1 MSLAGLFEKTSLK
14 TNSEEINVLE
24 QYAELIL
31 KWNSTRNLVSRNT
44 KKEQINEHIFD
55 CACITPL
62 LDENK
67 ILDVGTGAGLPGIV
81 VSILESKKKV
91 TLLEPNQKKV
101 SFLTHVQAELGL
113 TNLKIEK
120 GRVEDLK
127 KIKEEII
134 MTRAV
139 MEPEKLLASLSKL
152 REKKFKIIM
161 MVSEPKSDLGPDWK
175 VNYVASE
182 AQNMLQKKRGFLN
195 ITNNKN

>member
-1 MSLAGLFEKTSLK
+1 MSLAALFEKTNLK
-14 TNSEEINVLE
+14 INSEEINVLE
-24 QYAELIL
+24 QYAELVL

-44 KKEQINEHIFD
+44 NKEQINEHIFD

-81 VSILESKKKV
+81 VSIIEGKKEV
-91 TLLEPNQKKV
+91 TLLEPNQKKI

-120 GRVEDLK
+120 GRVENLK
-127 KIKEEII
+127 TIKDKII

-139 MEPEKLLASLSKL
+139 MEPEKLLASLPKSKQ
-152 REKKFKIIM
+152 KKFKIIM
-161 MVSEPKSDLGPDWK
+161 MVSEPKSDLGPDWE
-175 VNYVASE
+175 VEYFVSE
-182 AQNMLQKKRGFLN
+182 AQNLLQKKRGFLN

>member
-1 MSLAGLFEKTSLK
+1 MSLAGLFEKTNLK
-14 TNSEEINVLE
+14 INSEEINVLQ
-24 QYAELIL
+24 QYAELVL

-44 KKEQINEHIFD
+44 NKEQINEHIFD

-81 VSILESKKKV
+81 VSILKSKKEV

-120 GRVEDLK
+120 GRVENLK
-127 KIKEEII
+127 TIKDKIII
-134 MTRAV
+134 TRAV
-139 MEPEKLLASLSKL
+139 MEPEKLLASLPKSKQ
-152 REKKFKIIM
+152 KKFKIIM
-161 MVSEPKSDLGPDWK
+161 MVSEPKSDLGPDWE
-175 VNYVASE
+175 VEYFVSE
-182 AQNMLQKKRGFLN
+182 AQNLLQKKRGFLN

>member
-1 MSLAGLFEKTSLK
+1 MSLADLFEKTNLK
-14 TNSEEINVLE
+14 TNSEDINILE
-24 QYAELIL
+24 HYAELVL

-44 KKEQINEHIFD
+44 DKEQINEHIFD

-81 VSILESKKKV
+81 VSILESKKNV
-91 TLLEPNQKKV
+91 TLLEPNRKKV

-113 TNLKIEK
+113 TNLKIVK
-120 GRVEDLK
+120 GRVENLQ
-127 KIKEEII
+127 KIKDKII

-139 MEPEKLLASLSKL
+139 MEPEKFLASLPKSRK
-152 REKKFKIIM
+152 EKFKIIM

-175 VNYVASE
+175 VNYVVSE
-182 AQNMLQKKRGFLN
+182 AQNILQKKRGFLN

>member
-1 MSLAGLFEKTSLK
+1 MSLAGLFEKTNLK
-14 TNSEEINVLE
+14 INSEDIAILE
-24 QYAELIL
+24 QYAELVL

-44 KKEQINEHIFD
+44 DKKQINEHIFD

-81 VSILESKKKV
+81 VSILESKKNV
-91 TLLEPNQKKV
+91 TLLEPNRKKV

-113 TNLKIEK
+113 TNLKIVK
-120 GRVEDLK
+120 GRVENLE
-127 KIKEEII
+127 KIKDKII

-139 MEPEKLLASLSKL
+139 MEPEKFLASLPKSSK
-152 REKKFKIIM
+152 EKFKIIM
-161 MVSEPKSDLGPDWK
+161 MVSEPKSDLGSDWK
-175 VNYVASE
+175 VNYVVSE

>member
-1 MSLAGLFEKTSLK
+1 MSLAGLFEKTNLK
-14 TNSEEINVLE
+14 INPEEINLLE
-24 QYAELIL
+24 QYAELVL

-44 KKEQINEHIFD
+44 NKEQINEHIFD
-55 CACITPL
+55 CACITPH

-81 VSILESKKKV
+81 VGILESKKEV

-120 GRVEDLK
+120 GRVENLK
-127 KIKEEII
+127 TIKDKIII
-134 MTRAV
+134 TRAV
-139 MEPEKLLASLSKL
+139 MEPEKLLTSLPKSKQ
-152 REKKFKIIM
+152 KKFKIIM

-175 VNYVASE
+175 VNYVVSE

>member
-44 KKEQINEHIFD
+44 NKEQINEHILD

-161 MVSEPKSDLGPDWK
+161 MVSEPKADLGPDWK

>member
-44 KKEQINEHIFD
+44 NKEQINEHILD

-161 MVSEPKSDLGPDWK
+161 MVSEPKLDLGPDWK

-182 AQNMLQKKRGFLN
+182 AQNMHQKKRGFLN

>member
-1 MSLAGLFEKTSLK
+1 MSLAGLFEKTNLK
-14 TNSEEINVLE
+14 INPEDINILE
-24 QYAELIL
+24 QYAELVL

-44 KKEQINEHIFD
+44 DKKQINEHIFD

-62 LDENK
+62 LDEDK

-81 VSILESKKKV
+81 VSILESKKNV
-91 TLLEPNQKKV
+91 TLLEPNRKKV

-113 TNLKIEK
+113 TNLKIVK
-120 GRVEDLK
+120 GRVENLE
-127 KIKEEII
+127 KIKDKII

-139 MEPEKLLASLSKL
+139 MEPEKFLASLPKSRK
-152 REKKFKIIM
+152 EKFKIIM
-161 MVSEPKSDLGPDWK
+161 MVSEPKSDLGSDWK
-175 VNYVASE
+175 VDYVVSE

>member
-1 MSLAGLFEKTSLK
+1 MSLAGLFEKTNLK
-14 TNSEEINVLE
+14 TNSEDINILE
-24 QYAELIL
+24 QYAELVL

-44 KKEQINEHIFD
+44 DKKQINEHIFD

-81 VSILESKKKV
+81 VSILESKKNV
-91 TLLEPNQKKV
+91 TLLEPNRKKV

-113 TNLKIEK
+113 TNLKIVK
-120 GRVEDLK
+120 GRVENLE
-127 KIKEEII
+127 KIKDKII

-139 MEPEKLLASLSKL
+139 MEPEKFLASLPKSRK
-152 REKKFKIIM
+152 EKFKIIM
-161 MVSEPKSDLGPDWK
+161 MVSEPKSDLGSDWK
-175 VNYVASE
+175 VDYVVSE

>member
-1 MSLAGLFEKTSLK
+1 MSLAALFEKTNLK
-14 TNSEEINVLE
+14 TNFREINILE
-24 QYAELIL
+24 QYAELVL

-44 KKEQINEHIFD
+44 NKEQINEHIFD

-62 LDENK
+62 LDENE

-101 SFLTHVQAELGL
+101 SFLMHVQAELGL
-113 TNLKIEK
+113 TNLEIEK
-120 GRVEDLK
+120 ERVENLK
-127 KIKEEII
+127 KIKDKII
-134 MTRAV
+134 VTRAV
-139 MEPEKLLASLSKL
+139 MEPKKFLASLPKSSRK
-152 REKKFKIIM
+152 EFKIIM

-175 VNYVASE
+175 VRYFESE
-182 AQNMLQKKRGFLN
+182 AQNLLQKKRGFLN

>member
-1 MSLAGLFEKTSLK
+1 MSLAGLFEKTNLK
-14 TNSEEINVLE
+14 INSEDINILE
-24 QYAELIL
+24 QYAELVL

-44 KKEQINEHIFD
+44 DKKQINEHIFD

-81 VSILESKKKV
+81 VSILESKKNV
-91 TLLEPNQKKV
+91 TLLEPNRKKV
-101 SFLTHVQAELGL
+101 SFLIHVQAELGL
-113 TNLKIEK
+113 TNLKIVK
-120 GRVEDLK
+120 GRVENLE
-127 KIKEEII
+127 KIKDKII

-139 MEPEKLLASLSKL
+139 MEPEKFLASLPRSRK
-152 REKKFKIIM
+152 EKFKIIM
-161 MVSEPKSDLGPDWK
+161 MVSEPKSDLGSDWK
-175 VNYVASE
+175 VDYVVSE

>member
-1 MSLAGLFEKTSLK
+1 MSLAGLFEKTNLK
-14 TNSEEINVLE
+14 INSEEINVLQ
-24 QYAELIL
+24 QYAELVL

-44 KKEQINEHIFD
+44 NKEQINEHIFD

-81 VSILESKKKV
+81 VSILKSKKEV

-120 GRVEDLK
+120 GRVENLK
-127 KIKEEII
+127 TIKDKIII
-134 MTRAV
+134 TRAV
-139 MEPEKLLASLSKL
+139 MEPEKLLASLPKSKQ
-152 REKKFKIIM
+152 KKFKIIM
-161 MVSEPKSDLGPDWK
+161 MVSEPKSDLGPDWE
-175 VNYVASE
+175 VEYFVSE
-182 AQNMLQKKRGFLN
+182 AQNLLQKKRGFLN
-195 ITNNKN
+195 ITIKKN

>member
-1 MSLAGLFEKTSLK
+1 MSLAGLFEKTNLK
-14 TNSEEINVLE
+14 INPEEINLLE
-24 QYAELIL
+24 QYAELVL

-44 KKEQINEHIFD
+44 NKEQINEHIFD

-81 VSILESKKKV
+81 IGILESKKEL

-120 GRVEDLK
+120 ERVENLK
-127 KIKEEII
+127 TIKDKIIV
-134 MTRAV
+134 TRAV
-139 MEPEKLLASLSKL
+139 MEPEKLLTSLPKSKQ
-152 REKKFKIIM
+152 EKFKIIM
-161 MVSEPKSDLGPDWK
+161 MVSDPKLDLGPDWE
-175 VNYVASE
+175 VEYFVSE
-182 AQNMLQKKRGFLN
+182 AQNLLQKKRGFLN
-195 ITNNKN
+195 ITINKN

>member
-1 MSLAGLFEKTSLK
+1 MSLAGLLEKTNLK
-14 TNSEEINVLE
+14 INSEEISVLE
-24 QYAELIL
+24 QYAELVL
-31 KWNSTRNLVSRNT
+31 KWNFTRNLVSRNT
-44 KKEQINEHIFD
+44 NKEQINEHIFD

-67 ILDVGTGAGLPGIV
+67 ILDIGTGAGLPGIV

-120 GRVEDLK
+120 GRVENLK
-127 KIKEEII
+127 TIKDKII

-139 MEPEKLLASLSKL
+139 MEPEKFLASLPKSKQ
-152 REKKFKIIM
+152 KKFKIIM
-161 MVSEPKSDLGPDWK
+161 MVSEPKSDLGPDWE
-175 VNYVASE
+175 VEYFVSE
-182 AQNMLQKKRGFLN
+182 AQNLLQKKRGFLN
-195 ITNNKN
+195 ITINKN

>member
-1 MSLAGLFEKTSLK
+1 MSLAGLFEKTNLK
-14 TNSEEINVLE
+14 INSEDINILE
-24 QYAELIL
+24 QYAELVL

-44 KKEQINEHIFD
+44 DKKQINEHIFD

-81 VSILESKKKV
+81 VSILESKKNV
-91 TLLEPNQKKV
+91 TLLEPNRKKV

-113 TNLKIEK
+113 TNLKIVK
-120 GRVEDLK
+120 GRVENLE
-127 KIKEEII
+127 KIKDKII

-139 MEPEKLLASLSKL
+139 MEPEKFLASLPKSRK
-152 REKKFKIIM
+152 EKFKIIM
-161 MVSEPKSDLGPDWK
+161 MVSEPKSDLGSDWK
-175 VNYVASE
+175 VDYVVSE

>member
-44 KKEQINEHIFD
+44 TKEQINEHIFD

-113 TNLKIEK
+113 TNMKIEK

>member
-1 MSLAGLFEKTSLK
+1 MSLAGLFEKINLK
-14 TNSEEINVLE
+14 INSEKINVLE
-24 QYAELIL
+24 QYAELVL

-44 KKEQINEHIFD
+44 DKEQINEHIFD

-81 VSILESKKKV
+81 VSILESKKKI

-113 TNLKIEK
+113 TNLKIKK
-120 GRVEDLK
+120 GRVENLK
-127 KIKEEII
+127 TIKDKII

-139 MEPEKLLASLSKL
+139 MEPEKLLASLPKL
-152 REKKFKIIM
+152 REKKYKIIM

-175 VNYVASE
+175 VKYVVSE
-182 AQNMLQKKRGFLN
+182 AQNLLQKKRGFLN
-195 ITNNKN
+195 ITINKN

>member
-1 MSLAGLFEKTSLK
+1 MSLAGLFEKTNLK
-14 TNSEEINVLE
+14 INSEDINILE
-24 QYAELIL
+24 QYAELVL

-44 KKEQINEHIFD
+44 DKKQINEHIFD

-81 VSILESKKKV
+81 VSILESKKNV
-91 TLLEPNQKKV
+91 TLLEPNRKKV

-113 TNLKIEK
+113 TNLKIVK
-120 GRVEDLK
+120 GRVENLE
-127 KIKEEII
+127 KIKDKII

-139 MEPEKLLASLSKL
+139 MEPEKFLASLPKSRK
-152 REKKFKIIM
+152 EKFKIIM
-161 MVSEPKSDLGPDWK
+161 MVSEPKLDLGSDWK
-175 VNYVASE
+175 VDYVVSE

>member
-1 MSLAGLFEKTSLK
+1 MSLAGLFEKTNLK
-14 TNSEEINVLE
+14 INPEEINLLE
-24 QYAELIL
+24 QYAELVL

-44 KKEQINEHIFD
+44 NKEQINEHIFD

-81 VSILESKKKV
+81 IGILESKKEL

-120 GRVEDLK
+120 ERVENLK
-127 KIKEEII
+127 TIKDKIIV
-134 MTRAV
+134 TRAV
-139 MEPEKLLASLSKL
+139 MEPEKLLTSLPKSKQ
-152 REKKFKIIM
+152 EKFKIIM
-161 MVSEPKSDLGPDWK
+161 MVSEPKLDLGPDWE
-175 VNYVASE
+175 VEYFVSE
-182 AQNMLQKKRGFLN
+182 AQNLLQKKRGFLN
-195 ITNNKN
+195 ITINKN

>member
-1 MSLAGLFEKTSLK
+1 MSLAGLFEKTNLK
-14 TNSEEINVLE
+14 INSEDINILE
-24 QYAELIL
+24 QYAELVL

-44 KKEQINEHIFD
+44 DKEQINEHIFD

-81 VSILESKKKV
+81 VSILERTKNV
-91 TLLEPNQKKV
+91 TLLEPNRKKV

-113 TNLKIEK
+113 TNLKIVK
-120 GRVEDLK
+120 GRVENLQ
-127 KIKEEII
+127 KIKDKII

-139 MEPEKLLASLSKL
+139 MEPEKFLASLPKSRK
-152 REKKFKIIM
+152 EKFKIIM
-161 MVSEPKSDLGPDWK
+161 MVSEPKSDLGSDWK
-175 VNYVASE
+175 VDYVVSE

-195 ITNNKN
+195 ITNK